1 MIVKGYKGIMDL
13 DLSLV
18 DPKFHKEAIMQ
29 HRKDI
34 KEYKLEQQNLPQKLR
49 YENATWKAL
58 NMIELDRNSLKQRRI
73 EADEI
78 QRQKDKEK
86 EEIMLRVQEIKKTI
100 KIINTNSVMW

>member
-18 DPKFHKEAIMQ
+18 DPKFHKVAVRQ
-29 HRKDI
+29 HQEDI
-34 KEYKLEQQNLPQKLR
+34 KEYKLEQEKLPEKLR
-49 YENATWKAL
+49 YENAMLKAL
-58 NMIELDRNSLKQRRI
+58 NVIELHRNALKQTRI

-86 EEIMLRVQEIKKTI
+86 EEIMLRIQEMKKQL
-100 KIINTNSVMW
+100 KL

>member
-1 MIVKGYKGIMDL
+1 MNNKMIVKGYKGIMDL

-34 KEYKLEQQNLPQKLR
+34 KEYKLEQQNLPKKLR
-49 YENATWKAL
+49 YENSTLKAL
-58 NMIELDRNSLKQRRI
+58 NVIELDRNAVKQRRI

-86 EEIMLRVQEIKKTI
+86 EEIMLRVQGMKKQL
-100 KIINTNSVMW
+100 KL